1 MRLIRPVLASLLAVS
16 LMAAAPAH
24 RALERAVAETW
35 TQLPQSESNCGSYD
49 YFPEGGTQNFYCHVS
64 NQLPYDQLQRWLGQA
79 AFLKGPHSKN
89 KLNLTADNYF
99 GYYNPAFV
107 NALAEHLIPGSKDA
121 SFRLATQGIYDRYI
135 APLARIHW
143 VTYQK
148 LQQNQAF
155 YHQEVETYRTLVDQ
169 SRMPAMYYEKYFFF
183 MNPAYPQQQD
193 EDVLM
198 GEGFDGGW
206 NGNVVKSATAFW
218 LRRTLDGTADEF
230 ANALEKLLHT
240 YDDSFL
246 ADPQAAQAKG

>member
-1 MRLIRPVLASLLAVS
+1 MNPKILFAPLLAAT
-16 LMAAAPAH
+16 LMAALPSD
-24 RALERAVAETW
+24 RALEQAVAETW
-35 TQLPQSESNCGSYD
+35 TQLPQTENSCGNFD
-49 YFPEGGTQNFYCHVS
+49 YFPEGGMQNFYCHVAEY
-64 NQLPYDQLQRWLGQA
+64 LPYDQLQRWLGQT

-89 KLNLTADNYF
+89 KLHLSADNYF

-107 NALAEHLIPGSKDA
+107 QAIGERLIPGSQDSA
-121 SFRLATQGIYDRYI
+121 FRLATQSVYDQTV

-148 LQQNQAF
+148 LLKNPEF
-155 YHQEVETYRTLVDQ
+155 YHEEVEHYRNLVDQ
-169 SRMPAMYYEKYFFF
+169 SRLPAMYYEKYFYF

-218 LRRTLDGTADEF
+218 LRRTIDGTADEF
-230 ANALEKLLHT
+230 ATALEKLLRT
-240 YDDSFL
+240 YDAGFL
-246 ADPQAAQAKG
+246 ANPQAPQAKG